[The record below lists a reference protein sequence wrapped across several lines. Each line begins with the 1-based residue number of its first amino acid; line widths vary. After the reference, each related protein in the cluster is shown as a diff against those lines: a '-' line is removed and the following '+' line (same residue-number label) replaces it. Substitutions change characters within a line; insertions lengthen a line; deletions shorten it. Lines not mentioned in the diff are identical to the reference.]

1 MIRKTILVF
10 LLITSFSS
18 FAQRTNSSP
27 YSFFGIGEEFGSRTV
42 EQNSMGGVGV
52 AFSHYKYLN
61 FTNPAAYA
69 DLKYT
74 TYAFGLLHNDLTVK
88 DATEKQNATSTSLSY
103 FALAFP
109 LGKKAG
115 VFVGAQPISS
125 IGYSLINRVYDVDDP
140 DAVTEITLF
149 SGDGGVN
156 KFHGGFGAKIFE
168 GLSLGIEANFSFGK
182 VDNSVIN
189 QRANV
194 SLATKYN
201 ETSTIVGG
209 SITVGAQYKEELEEG
224 LLLNL
229 GMAIKLENNLKVE
242 GNDYLYS
249 FSYGGGGVEVPRDT
263 IASGTIS
270 GNYILPAKTTVGAGL
285 GKFDKWYAGIE
296 YETQEAIKT
305 TGFLSNTNAAYNYG
319 ASNRISFGGF
329 YIPKINSIS
338 SYWDRITYRAGV
350 RLQKTGLLVDGSG
363 SATNFTSIDDFG
375 ISFGLGL
382 PLGNRYSNVNL
393 GFELGKKGT
402 TDNNLIE
409 ENYFNFRL
417 SLSLTDI
424 NWFIKRKI
432 D

>member
-1 MIRKTILVF
+1 MIKKIVLVF

-42 EQNSMGGVGV
+42 EQNSMGGLGV

-61 FTNPAAYA
+61 FTNPAAYS
-69 DLKYT
+69 DVRYT
-74 TYAFGLLHNDLTVK
+74 TYTFGLLHNDLTVK
-88 DATEKQNATSTSLSY
+88 DATGKQNATSTSLNY

-109 LGKKAG
+109 IGKKAG
-115 VFVGAQPISS
+115 VFFGAQPISS
-125 IGYSLINRVYDVDDP
+125 IGYSLTNSVYDDNDDI
-140 DAVTEITLF
+140 TEITLF
-149 SGDGGVN
+149 SGNGGIN
-156 KFHGGFGAKIFE
+156 KFHGGFGIKIFE
-168 GLSLGIEANFSFGK
+168 ALSLGVEANFSFGK
-182 VDNSVIN
+182 VDNSIIN
-189 QRANV
+189 QRADV

-209 SITVGAQYKEELEEG
+209 SVTVGGQYKEELNDG
-224 LLLNL
+224 LVLNL

-249 FSYGGGGVEVPRDT
+249 FSYGGSGVEVPRDT
-263 IASGTIS
+263 ISSGIITGSYTLPTKITI
-270 GNYILPAKTTVGAGL
+270 GAGL
-285 GKFDKWYAGIE
+285 GKLDKWYAGME
-296 YETQEAIKT
+296 YESQEAIQT

-319 ASNRISFGGF
+319 EANRISLGGF

-338 SYWDRITYRAGV
+338 SYWDRVTYRAGV
-350 RLQKTGLLVDGSG
+350 RFEKTGLLVDGSG

-393 GFELGKKGT
+393 GFELGRKGT
-402 TDNNLIE
+402 TSNNLIE

-424 NWFIKRKI
+424 NWFQKRKI